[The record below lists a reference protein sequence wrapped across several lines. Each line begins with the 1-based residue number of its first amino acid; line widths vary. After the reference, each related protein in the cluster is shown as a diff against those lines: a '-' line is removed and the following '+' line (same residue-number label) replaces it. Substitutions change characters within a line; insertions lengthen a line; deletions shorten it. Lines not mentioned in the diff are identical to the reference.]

1 MIPKS
6 CRGKLQLLG
15 GMVAFTVLLNAL
27 LLFHVITDNREVAER
42 SYPSVRAANEMGSSI
57 IQVQQYLSD
66 ISATRA
72 LDGKDDGFTNAEE
85 NAQTFKKA
93 LQQFIVLHPEKEAAM
108 KKYETSFDAYYA
120 LGKKM
125 AQAYIDQGPA
135 GGNPL
140 MPAFDEQAEELS
152 AFTDKINDESE
163 ATLQEDLSRM
173 DWQTKMVFA
182 ILIASGIINILT
194 AFIIIRSMKSAFA
207 LLEEAIRQDEN
218 GQITLKEVHLDRQD
232 EFGHFSLLL
241 NALLHQVRS
250 FIGQVASSSEQLTA
264 SAQEL
269 TSTVEQ
275 SSLASVQVA
284 ASTEKV
290 VQSTEVQLGGA
301 KRANTDVNQMAGA
314 INQIAENTQKVSYAA
329 EKTSTNASAGED
341 GIRQA
346 ITQMKIIEDKTDASV
361 LAISELESK
370 SGQIG
375 KIVDVISGI
384 ASQTNLLALN
394 AAIES
399 ARAGEAGRG
408 FSVVAEEVRKLA
420 EQSQDAASQITTL
433 ITDVQA
439 NTTRA
444 AAFMQQGKTEV
455 DNGTRIVDQ
464 AGKNFH
470 EIVGMVLTITQQI
483 HEISA
488 SIEEATSHT
497 REVSDTMQSIENE
510 SRQSADQAQNISAA
524 TEEQSAS
531 LQEIATSS
539 HHLANMADELQQAI
553 QAFRL

>member
-6 CRGKLQLLG
+6 CRGKLQMLG
-15 GMVAFTVLLNAL
+15 GMVAFTVLLNAA
-27 LLFHVITDNREVAER
+27 LLFHVITDNREVAQK
-42 SYPSVRAANEMGSSI
+42 SYPSVSAANQMESSI

-72 LDGKDDGFTNAEE
+72 QDGKDDGFDNAEE
-85 NAQTFKKA
+85 NAKSFKKA

-108 KKYETSFDAYYA
+108 KKYEESFDGYYA

-135 GGNPL
+135 GGNQL
-140 MPAFDEQAEELS
+140 MPAFDAKAEELS
-152 AFTDKINDESE
+152 ASTDKINEESE
-163 ATLQEDLSRM
+163 ATLQEDLAQI
-173 DWQTKMVFA
+173 DWQIKIIFT
-182 ILIASGIINILT
+182 ILVASGIANVLT
-194 AFIIIRSMKSAFA
+194 AFIIIRSMKSAFT
-207 LLEEAIRQDEN
+207 LLEECIRKDEN

-232 EFGHFSLLL
+232 EFGNFSLLL

-250 FIGQVASSSEQLTA
+250 FIGQVSLSSEQLTA

-301 KRANTDVNQMAGA
+301 KKANTDVNQMAGA

-329 EKTSTNASAGED
+329 EKTSGNAAAGED
-341 GIRQA
+341 GIRNA
-346 ITQMKIIEDKTDASV
+346 IAQMKIIEDKTDASV
-361 LAISELESK
+361 LAIRELESK

-375 KIVDVISGI
+375 KIVEVISGI

-420 EQSQDAASQITTL
+420 EQSQDATSQITAL
-433 ITDVQA
+433 ITDVQS

-444 AAFMQQGKTEV
+444 ATFMQQGKTEV

-470 EIVGMVLTITQQI
+470 EIVEMVLTITQQI

-524 TEEQSAS
+524 TEQQSAS

-553 QAFRL
+553 HTFRL